1 MDRIEVSVM
10 DISSPYYA
18 RCIKKLESL
27 GLPTSGWKCD
37 HVIDLEE
44 AEFTCELCGH
54 EGIRYVHVMVC
65 PEYAGS
71 LSVGCICAGVMDGNI
86 LAAKEREHEMRKRSQ
101 RKYSYLKRQWA
112 EVSEDCWRLKF
123 RRKDISIQRQ
133 EFRGSP
139 FFTVCISGDQYQWKD
154 NRRMT
159 SFLSAQHFVFDL
171 LEDYYA

>member
-1 MDRIEVSVM
+1 MDT
-10 DISSPYYA
+10 SSAYYA
-18 RCIKKLESL
+18 RCVKKLESL
-27 GLPTSGWKCD
+27 GLPTSGWVCVE
-37 HVIDLEE
+37 VIDLEE

-54 EGIRYVHVMVC
+54 EGIRYIHVMMHHAC
-65 PEYAGS
+65 S
-71 LSVGCICAGVMDGNI
+71 RKLSVGCICAGIMEGNI

-101 RKYSYLKRQWA
+101 RKHSYLKRQWT
-112 EVSEDCWRLKF
+112 EISEDCWQLKF
-123 RRKDISIQRQ
+123 RRRDISIQKR

-159 SFLSAQHFVFDL
+159 SFLTAQHFVFDL